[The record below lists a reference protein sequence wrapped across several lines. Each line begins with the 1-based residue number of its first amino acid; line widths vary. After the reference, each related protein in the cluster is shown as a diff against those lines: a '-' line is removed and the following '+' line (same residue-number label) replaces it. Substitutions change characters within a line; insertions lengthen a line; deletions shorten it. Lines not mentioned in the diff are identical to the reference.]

1 MKKSFLDVIRCPLC
15 KSNFDAHADV
25 EKGDDII
32 QGTLICSG
40 CGEIFPIDKS
50 IPNLLPPELR
60 SK

>member
-15 KSNFDAHADV
+15 KSNFDVHTDI
-25 EKGDDII
+25 EKQDDII
-32 QGTLICSG
+32 RGKLVCTG
-40 CGEIFPIDKS
+40 CGEIFPIENS